1 MKIVQLRTPDFEAD
15 AIFIGDMPAKEVMNI
30 SIQRE
35 VGEQAYALMKT
46 VRRAILDPNLA
57 AEFDA
62 LTFDQM
68 TRVLNE
74 YCTKKPIY
82 YDWED

>member
-1 MKIVQLRTPDFEAD
+1 MKIVELRTPDFTAD
-15 AIFIGDMPAKEVMNI
+15 AIFIGDMPAKEVINI

-35 VGEQAYALMKT
+35 VGEQVHAVMKV
-46 VRRAILDPNLA
+46 VRRAILDPNA
-57 AEFDA
+57 QAEFDT

-68 TRVLNE
+68 TKVINE

-82 YDWED
+82 YDWSN